1 MSRRGSPSMP
11 LRWPGP
17 QLATNGTGH
26 GAALRFARGLPS
38 GIAGVAGLAV
48 GALVVWNLLVGGRV
62 GRESAIATIAV
73 AILAAAF
80 VAAFARPAA
89 VLAAGWILFVVQQ
102 PLGAYVGAQSAH
114 GGTLV
119 GRLDDGVIL
128 LVACAVLVRRW
139 VGVAPRPAVT
149 VWVVAL
155 LCALLAAGVFSAMRR
170 SDVGPWTLAGAWLGL
185 KLWVTLATCC
195 EIPWRRLDYDRLTKI
210 AVFLGAVVT
219 VFAVIDYVSA
229 STLHTLLHTRFTR
242 NDPNEPARAHFVQS
256 VFESPSRYSN
266 FMTVVFAIMV
276 ARYAVDRR
284 GSYLFGA
291 CLFGA
296 AGLASLRLRGL
307 LAALAVVCVLLAIV
321 REGRVLRSVQIG
333 GAVVLC
339 VAALGPAAF
348 TGQAS
353 RFSNQES
360 GTSRGQLYAGAF
372 ELARANFP
380 FGVGFGRYG
389 SYASSL
395 YYSPVYDSLGLSYEF
410 GFSRANPD
418 FVTDA
423 GLSGFIAELGAV
435 GAALFAAGLGV
446 LAWKLAS
453 IARGLTNG
461 RGPAAVALSI
471 LVAAIV
477 MSLASASLLDSII
490 VVPLAMFAGMALNF
504 STRPEG

>member
-1 MSRRGSPSMP
+1 MSRRDSPGIP
-11 LRWPGP
+11 LRLRGP

-26 GAALRFARGLPS
+26 GAALRFARGSPS
-38 GIAGVAGLAV
+38 CVVGVAGLAL
-48 GALVVWNLLVGGRV
+48 GALVVWNLLAGGRI
-62 GRESAIATIAV
+62 GRESAIAAIAV
-73 AILAAAF
+73 AVLTVAFLAA
-80 VAAFARPAA
+80 VARPAA

-102 PLGAYVGAQSAH
+102 PLGAYVGAHSVQGAA
-114 GGTLV
+114 LV
-119 GRLDDGVIL
+119 GRLDDAVIL

-139 VGVAPRPAVT
+139 VGVAPRPTVT
-149 VWVVAL
+149 VWVIAL

-170 SDVGPWTLAGAWLGL
+170 SDVGPWTLAGAWLAL

-210 AVFLGAVVT
+210 AVFLGAIVT
-219 VFAVIDYVSA
+219 VFAVVDYVSA
-229 STLHTLLHTRFTR
+229 STLHTLLHTRLTR

-266 FMTVVFAIMV
+266 FMTVVFAIMI

-284 GSYLFGA
+284 SSYLFGA
-291 CLFGA
+291 FLFGA

-321 REGRVLRSVQIG
+321 REGRVIRSVQIG
-333 GAVVLC
+333 VAIIVC

-348 TGQAS
+348 TGQAG
-353 RFSNQES
+353 RFTDQES
-360 GTSRGQLYAGAF
+360 STARGQLYAGAF
-372 ELARANFP
+372 TLTRANFP

-389 SYASSL
+389 SYTSSL

-423 GLSGFIAELGAV
+423 GLSGFLAEMGAV

-453 IARGLTNG
+453 IARGPTDG

-490 VVPLAMFAGMALNF
+490 VVPLAMFSGMALNF
-504 STRPEG
+504 SARSQA